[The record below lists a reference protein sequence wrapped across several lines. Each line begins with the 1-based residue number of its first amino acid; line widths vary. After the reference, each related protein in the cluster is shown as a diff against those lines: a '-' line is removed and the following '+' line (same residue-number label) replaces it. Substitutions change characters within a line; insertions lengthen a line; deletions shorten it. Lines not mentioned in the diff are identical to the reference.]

1 MPTVLRTG
9 SLRFVVWLNDHSTAH
24 VHVISGDAEAMIELG
39 GQGARPRLIVNF
51 GMKRSDLANA
61 LRAVHEN
68 QAVLLERWRAIH
80 G

>member
-9 SLRFVVWLNDHSTAH
+9 SLRFVVWLNDHSPAH
-24 VHVISGDAEAMIELG
+24 VHVISRDADATIELG
-39 GQGARPRLIVNF
+39 GQGARPRLIVNC
-51 GMKRSDLANA
+51 GMKRADLANA

-68 QAVLLERWRAIH
+68 QAALLERWRAIH

>member
-9 SLRFVVWLNDHSTAH
+9 SLRFVMWLNDHSPAH
-24 VHVISGDAEAMIELG
+24 VHVISADAEATIELG
-39 GQGARPRLIVNF
+39 GLGARPRLVVNC
-51 GMKRSDLANA
+51 GMKRADLANA

-68 QAVLLERWRAIH
+68 QAALLERWRAIH